1 MSTKP
6 GQTITPPTRP
16 RKDTE
21 RETQEALVEDAGKTG
36 VDDRDLVHGEGGTLG
51 LGEDEDLNEDD

>member
-1 MSTKP
+1 MSTKLE
-6 GQTITPPTRP
+6 QARTPPAGP

-21 RETQEALVEDAGKTG
+21 RETREAVVKTG

-51 LGEDEDLNEDD
+51 LGEDEDLNRDD